1 MVLSWKAG
9 AAGHLHGQVGVAGLS
24 LTVGMESRGVLAQES
39 EYNLLAAYGS

>member
-24 LTVGMESRGVLAQES
+24 LTVGMESS
-39 EYNLLAAYGS
+39 EYNLVAAYGS